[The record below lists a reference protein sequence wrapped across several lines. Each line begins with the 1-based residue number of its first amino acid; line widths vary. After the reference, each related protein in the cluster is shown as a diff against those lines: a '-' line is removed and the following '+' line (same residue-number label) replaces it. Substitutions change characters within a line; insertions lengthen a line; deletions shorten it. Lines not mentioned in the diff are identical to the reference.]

1 MKTTDMTINALPAF
15 TYNWLHL
22 NEAHLASVSADSGV
36 TADVEVP
43 SGITQ
48 AAASYADGSLS
59 GIETGSGR
67 DMDSLAESA
76 GAPVMVFTV
85 PADQKIK
92 DDAVRIRLDYA
103 DQGFLYDPKTGISE
117 DGQTGKINAFS
128 LVLEEN
134 SEMTVVMDYTSAA
147 DARAL
152 AAVQT
157 KIAAKK
163 NSVLHLVQIQRLGS
177 GVTFLNDIGGKC
189 DDGARIEV
197 IRVILSGKNTYDGC
211 RVALAGDRSTLGV
224 DIGYAVSGDGRL
236 DMNYDA
242 YQTGRKTACNINAAG
257 VLRDR
262 AFKLFRGTIDFQTG
276 CSGSTG
282 DEMEDVLLMDDDV
295 VNQTIPL
302 ILCAEEDVV
311 GNHGATIGRLDES
324 LMFYMES
331 RGMNRDEIYEMMAKA
346 RLDSVIRRIP
356 DEKTKNMLTGA
367 DAEK

>member
-1 MKTTDMTINALPAF
+1 METMDMTINALPAF
-15 TYNWLHL
+15 TYNWLHM
-22 NEAHLASVSADSGV
+22 NEAHLAGVNAD
-36 TADVEVP
+36 AEIPARVEIP
-43 SGITQ
+43 QGIMEKTE
-48 AAASYADGSLS
+48 AYADAPASDA
-59 GIETGSGR
+59 ETGAGQDLDRLAKGAGVPVHVYTAPR
-67 DMDSLAESA
+67 DSR
-76 GAPVMVFTV
+76 VT
-85 PADQKIK
+85 

-103 DQGFLYDPKTGISE
+103 DQGFEYDPKAGVS
-117 DGQTGKINAFS
+117 GAGVGKINAYN

-163 NSVLHLVQIQRLGS
+163 NAVLHLVQIQRLGD
-177 GVTFLNDIGGKC
+177 GVTFLNDIGGRC
-189 DDGARIEV
+189 DESARIEV

-211 RVALAGDRSTLGV
+211 RVALSGDKSTLGV
-224 DIGYAVSGDGRL
+224 DIGYVVSGDGHL
-236 DMNYDA
+236 DMNYDS
-242 YQTGRKTACNINAAG
+242 YQTGKKTACNINAAG
-257 VLRDR
+257 VLRDH
-262 AFKLFRGTIDFQTG
+262 AFKLFRGTIDFQVG

-282 DEMEDVLLMDDDV
+282 DEMEDVLLMNDDV

-346 RLDSVIRRIP
+346 RLDAVIRKIP
-356 DEKTKNMLTGA
+356 DEKTRAALSESG
-367 DAEK
+367 EE